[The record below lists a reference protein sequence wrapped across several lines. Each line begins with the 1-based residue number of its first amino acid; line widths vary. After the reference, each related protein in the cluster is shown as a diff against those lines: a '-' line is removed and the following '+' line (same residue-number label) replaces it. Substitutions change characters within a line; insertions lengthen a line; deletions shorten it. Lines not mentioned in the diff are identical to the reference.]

1 MSKGSKSV
9 FALMGASNHSEGERA
24 KLDYY
29 ATEPLAVELLLDKEE
44 FSDVITEPC
53 CGEGHISKVLINRGK
68 QVHSFDLVDRGFGD
82 KKDFYSVT
90 KVDGD
95 IITNPP
101 YKQALPF
108 VKHALKTVK
117 AGHKV
122 AMFLRLQF
130 LEGQERGHFFKDSP
144 PTKVLVASKRLMCAK
159 NGDFK
164 NSKDRAVAFA
174 WFIWEKDSAGKIVKK
189 APTIDWI
196 GND

>member
-1 MSKGSKSV
+1 MSNSARNV
-9 FALMGASNHSEGERA
+9 FTLLGASNHSEGERD

-29 ATEPLAVELLLDKEE
+29 ATEPLAVELLMDKEE

-53 CGEGHISKVLINRGK
+53 CGEGHISKVLIKRGK
-68 QVHSFDLVDRGFGD
+68 QVYSFDLIDRGFGD
-82 KKDFYSVT
+82 KRDFLSVH

-101 YKQALPF
+101 FGQALKF
-108 VKHALKTVK
+108 VKQSLNTIG

-130 LEGQERGHFFKDSP
+130 LEGQARGRFFKDFP

-159 NGDFK
+159 NGDFENYK
-164 NSKDRAVAFA
+164 ERAMAFA
-174 WFIWEKDSAGKIVKK
+174 WFIWEKDSEGNVIKQ
-189 APTIDWI
+189 APIIDWI
-196 GND
+196 GL